1 MLTLAIDFGTSNTLA
16 GVFRNNKIE
25 LLPLDSEASD
35 PRIFRTLLYF
45 PDANQAFY
53 GKNAITEFT
62 ENDFSGRL
70 FRSFK
75 AHLPN
80 PHYLGTS
87 IQTRRLPIE
96 EMVGLFLLEV
106 KKRAEKILRKKVTR
120 ALVGRPALYSL
131 DPVKEAIA
139 THRMQKA
146 IQFAGFEDFILMP
159 EPMAAAWSLKPK
171 LETPQKILVGD
182 FGGGT
187 SDFTLIEMSRDQVF
201 KKEHVLGLGGC
212 PKAGDALDGLFMK
225 NRLSRHFGAQSEY
238 RIPMGSNVLKM
249 PPAVTEKLQVPAWI
263 SHLRE
268 KETFEFIKNVQKCSL
283 TEKDRK
289 FIDQLIVLVEDQQ
302 IFSFFEEIEKN
313 KKQLSQND
321 FSDFLFSV
329 EGIEVSE
336 RLSRLEFENW
346 AAPLTAEIMQ
356 PFDEMLAQC
365 GIEPSQIDLVCLTGG
380 TAQAPMIRKAL
391 VDRLGAEKLVSTDFF
406 GSVISGL
413 TQAISDW
420 DNLKITP

>member
-16 GVFRNNKIE
+16 GVIRDGKIE
-25 LLPLDSEASD
+25 LLPLDPENQD

-53 GKNAITEFT
+53 GKKAITEFT
-62 ENDFSGRL
+62 SNDFEGRL

-80 PHYLGTS
+80 PQYLGTTVQS
-87 IQTRRLPIE
+87 RRLPIE

-106 KKRAEKILRKKVTR
+106 KKRAEKILNQKITK

-131 DPVKEAIA
+131 DPVKEGIA
-139 THRMQKA
+139 TFRMEKA
-146 IQFAGFEDFILMP
+146 IQFAGFEEFQLMP
-159 EPMAAAWSLKPK
+159 EPIAAAWSLKPTLK
-171 LETPQKILVGD
+171 KVSKILVGD

-187 SDFTLIEMSRDQVF
+187 SDFTLIEMGPTQEF
-201 KKEHVLGLGGC
+201 EKKHVLGLGGC

-313 KKQLSQND
+313 KRQLSNTD
-321 FSDFLFSV
+321 FSDFQFQV
-329 EGIEVSE
+329 EGIDVME
-336 RLSRLEFENW
+336 RLSRLEFEKW

-356 PFDEMLAQC
+356 PFDEMLATS
-365 GIEPSQIDLVCLTGG
+365 GVKAGDIDLVCLTGG
-380 TAQAPMIRKAL
+380 TAQAPMIRQAL
-391 VDRLGAEKLVSTDFF
+391 VDRLGVEKLVSTDFF

-413 TQAISDW
+413 TLAGARS
-420 DNLKITP
+420 

>member
-1 MLTLAIDFGTSNTLA
+1 MSVLKLAIDFGTSNTLA
-16 GVFRNNKIE
+16 GVYQNNKVD
-25 LLPLDSEASD
+25 LLPLDLEAQDSK
-35 PRIFRTLLYF
+35 IFRTLLYF

-53 GKNAITEFT
+53 GKKAIQEFT

-80 PHYLGTS
+80 PNYLGTM
-87 IQTRRLPIE
+87 IDNRRLPIE

-106 KKRAEKILRKKVTR
+106 KKRAEKVLNEKINH
-120 ALVGRPALYSL
+120 AIVGRPALYSL
-131 DPVKEAIA
+131 DPVKEGIA
-139 THRMQKA
+139 THRMEKA
-146 IQFAGFEDFILMP
+146 IQFAGFEKFQLMP
-159 EPMAAAWSLKPK
+159 EPIAAAWSLKPE
-171 LETPQKILVGD
+171 LQGRQKILVGD

-187 SDFTLIEMSRDQVF
+187 SDFTLIEMSPDQAF
-201 KKEHVLGLGGC
+201 DKKDVLGLSGC

-238 RIPMGSNVLKM
+238 RLPMGSNVLKM

-313 KKQLSQND
+313 KKQLSKND
-321 FSDFLFSV
+321 FSDFEFQV
-329 EGIEVSE
+329 EGIEVFE
-336 RLSRLEFENW
+336 RLSRLEFETW

-356 PFDEMLAQC
+356 PLDDMLTNCGVRSDE
-365 GIEPSQIDLVCLTGG
+365 IDLVCLTGG
-380 TAQAPMIRKAL
+380 TAQAPMIRQAL
-391 VDRLGAEKLVSTDFF
+391 VNRLGEEKLVTSDFF

-413 TQAISDW
+413 TIA
-420 DNLKITP
+420 TAE

>member
-16 GVFRNNKIE
+16 GVYRNNKVE
-25 LLPLDSEASD
+25 LLPLDLEATN
-35 PRIFRTLLYF
+35 PKIFRTLLYF
-45 PDANQAFY
+45 PDSSQAFY
-53 GKNAITEFT
+53 GKKAIQEFT

-80 PHYLGTS
+80 PHYLGTM
-87 IQTRRLPIE
+87 IDNRRLPIE

-106 KKRAEKILRKKVTR
+106 KKRAEKVLGEKINQ
-120 ALVGRPALYSL
+120 AIVGRPALYSL
-131 DPVKEAIA
+131 DPVKEGIA
-139 THRMQKA
+139 THRMEKA
-146 IQFAGFEDFILMP
+146 IQFAGFEKFQLMP
-159 EPMAAAWSLKPK
+159 EPIAAAWSLKPQ
-171 LETPQKILVGD
+171 LQSRQKILVGD

-187 SDFTLIEMSRDQVF
+187 SDFTLIEMSSDQPF
-201 KKEHVLGLGGC
+201 DKKDVLGLAGC

-238 RIPMGSNVLKM
+238 RLPMGSNVLKM

-313 KKQLSQND
+313 KKHLSQND
-321 FSDFLFSV
+321 FSDFQFQV
-329 EGIEVSE
+329 EGIEVFE

-346 AAPLTAEIMQ
+346 AAPLTSEIMK
-356 PFDEMLAQC
+356 PFDEMLMNC
-365 GIEPSQIDLVCLTGG
+365 GVKAHDIDLVCLTGG
-380 TAQAPMIRKAL
+380 TAQAPMIRQAL
-391 VDRLGAEKLVSTDFF
+391 INRLGPDKLVSSDFF

-413 TQAISDW
+413 TQATSE
-420 DNLKITP
+420 